1 MFTLTTYNGVV
12 MDYLAKNGSNMRAGT
27 LVGIWDGSNSK
38 LSETTTTDLG
48 NTTAVSFTVSNT
60 GTINAVVSSGTWTIT
75 ATARALG
82 V

>member
-1 MFTLTTYNGVV
+1 
-12 MDYLAKNGSNMRAGT
+12 
-27 LVGIWDGSNSK
+27 

-60 GTINAVVSSGTWTIT
+60 GTINAVVTSGTWTIT